1 MSAARILVLNVLF
14 LICLA
19 ASAQDYSI
27 RLAFNTNL
35 RAAASLQAH
44 VLETAPAGTILDVVG
59 AVDRWLRINRDGRE
73 VFMAGWVSF
82 TRVEASA
89 PTQPARD
96 IDNCCFVDRQ
106 CATDQEWTDGY
117 WAFQNGQCAAPAQSQ
132 SEAQP
137 ANSDTVQAD
146 NCCYLHWNCRS
157 DDDWL
162 AGSRAFRSN
171 QCLHPGLAIEG
182 SAAFVAKIERALDI
196 LKRRAPAWY
205 DFAIR
210 GLDKI
215 KEVPE
220 SVHTGVDV
228 LGKTSNISPIHTV
241 DRPGDRTAAWL
252 AGIIVHEACHVHQFA
267 AGLPYSHLAGE
278 RACLTVQIEAL
289 ALIYPHARD
298 PFGLRVVLEN
308 IDNPAYQ
315 WWLD

>member
-1 MSAARILVLNVLF
+1 MRFAALTALAFV
-14 LICLA
+14 CGLA
-19 ASAQDYSI
+19 AAQNYAI
-27 RLAFNTNL
+27 RITFDTNL
-35 RAAASLQAH
+35 RAAASLQAR

-73 VFMAGWVSF
+73 VFMANWVSF
-82 TRVEASA
+82 TRLQASA
-89 PTQPARD
+89 PTQPQPAGD

-117 WAFQNGQCAAPAQSQ
+117 WAFQNGYCAAPAQSP
-132 SEAQP
+132 SGAQP
-137 ANSDTVQAD
+137 TGSPTSPAD
-146 NCCYLHWNCRS
+146 NCCQLHWNCKS

-205 DFAIR
+205 DYVMR

-215 KEVPE
+215 KEVPT
-220 SVHTGVDV
+220 SVHTGVHV
-228 LGKTSNISPIHTV
+228 AGRIFNISPIHTV
-241 DRPGDRTAAWL
+241 DRAGDRTAAWL
-252 AGIIVHEACHVHQFA
+252 AGIIVHDACHVHQFA
-267 AGLPYSHLAGE
+267 AGLAYSHLAGE
-278 RACLTVQIEAL
+278 RACLEVQIEAL
-289 ALIYPHARD
+289 ALIYPNAQD

>member
-1 MSAARILVLNVLF
+1 MRFAALTALAFV
-14 LICLA
+14 CGLA
-19 ASAQDYSI
+19 AAQNYAI
-27 RLAFNTNL
+27 RVDFNTNL
-35 RAAASLQAH
+35 RGAPSLDAP
-44 VLETAPAGTILDVVG
+44 VLTSAPAGTILDVIG
-59 AVDRWLRINRDGRE
+59 AVDRWLRINRHGRE
-73 VFMAGWVSF
+73 VFMANWVSY

-89 PTQPARD
+89 PTQTLTQAN

-117 WAFQNGQCAAPAQSQ
+117 WAFQNDQCAAPVQTQ
-132 SEAQP
+132 TETQP
-137 ANSDTVQAD
+137 TDSHISQAD
-146 NCCYLHWNCRS
+146 NCCYLHWSCRS

-182 SAAFVAKIERALDI
+182 SATFVAKIERALDI

-267 AGLPYSHLAGE
+267 AGLPYAHLAGE
-278 RACLTVQIEAL
+278 RPCLAVQIEAL
-289 ALIYPHARD
+289 ALIYPNAQD